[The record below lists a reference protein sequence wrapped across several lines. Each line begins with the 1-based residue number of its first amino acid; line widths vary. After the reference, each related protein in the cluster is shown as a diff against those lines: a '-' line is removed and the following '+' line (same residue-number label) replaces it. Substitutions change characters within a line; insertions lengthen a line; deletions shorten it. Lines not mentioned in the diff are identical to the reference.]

1 MAKKVAA
8 PNIMAYRGAWLATSF
23 LAKLS
28 DSAVRACQAV
38 GEFYEYSV
46 GETLIREGNRD
57 RKVYL
62 LVSGCVKV
70 TAKLVAPR
78 GEALLG
84 VRASGDVV
92 GELAALDGRER
103 AADVQACDRRPTLC
117 CVLEPDAFRAVLA
130 EDGDA
135 LLTLTTTVGAK
146 LRAST
151 RRRIDYLRCKPVV
164 RMARVLVELAED
176 HGQRV
181 GDNSVT
187 IGVNLANIELGTLI
201 GVGKATAER
210 AVQKLRNSNLIV
222 TRNPRPVIRDLD
234 RLRAV
239 AQITSEGAD

>member
-1 MAKKVAA
+1 MAKRVAV
-8 PNIMAYRGAWLATSF
+8 PNISAHRGAWLSTSF

-28 DSAVRACQAV
+28 DGAVRACLSA
-38 GEFYEYSV
+38 GEFYEYSAR
-46 GETLIREGNRD
+46 EMLIREGDRD
-57 RKVYL
+57 RNVYL

-70 TAKLVAPR
+70 TAKLVSPR

-84 VRASGDVV
+84 IRASGDVV
-92 GELAALDGRER
+92 GELAALDGKER
-103 AADVQACDRRPTLC
+103 AADVQVCSRLPTLC
-117 CVLEPDAFRAVLA
+117 CVLESDAFRGALA

-135 LLTLTTTVGAK
+135 LLTLTMTVGAK

-151 RRRIDYLRCKPVV
+151 RRRIDFLRCKPVM

-187 IGVNLANIELGTLI
+187 IGVNLANVELGTLI

-234 RLRAV
+234 GLRAV
-239 AQITSEGAD
+239 AQITFDGVD